1 MLGHDGKIMNKNTIL
16 IVEDDKYMAKLVHFI
31 LRKNFDGNILIA
43 ENGEIAL
50 RTCEAVNP
58 DLIFMDIMMPVMD
71 GITSIKK
78 LRSRGFTNP
87 IIALSAYGDIQ
98 KSIVYDSGADNVIAK
113 PASFQQI
120 LDQLKYMDVPN

>member
-1 MLGHDGKIMNKNTIL
+1 MNKNTIL

-31 LRKNFDGNILIA
+31 LKKNFDGEILIA

-50 RTCEAVNP
+50 RTCETVNP

-78 LRSRGFTNP
+78 LRSRGFKNP

-98 KSIVYDSGADNVIAK
+98 KTTVYASGANNVIAK

-120 LDQLKYMDVPN
+120 LDQLEYMNVPN